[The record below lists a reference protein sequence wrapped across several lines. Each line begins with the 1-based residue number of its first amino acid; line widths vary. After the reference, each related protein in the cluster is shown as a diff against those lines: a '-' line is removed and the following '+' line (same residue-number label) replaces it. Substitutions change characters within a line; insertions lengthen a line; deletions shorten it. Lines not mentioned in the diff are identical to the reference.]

1 MAFVLWLAAAGK
13 SVQIIREPM
22 LLDRW
27 FWTLLVIA
35 ELCLGLLLILGRR
48 DRRVW
53 LLGGLTFLLFAGIAG
68 LKAIRSEADCGCFGV
83 VPINP
88 WATLGLDLVSAVL
101 LLGLRPSTTQPLR
114 QLLVR
119 PGAKGAAMMAASASL
134 AIAVSVALTPAGELG
149 ATGDIEGQGSHVVID
164 PARWVDQP
172 LPLLP
177 YLPAESPL
185 NEGAWEVVLVRPGCP
200 HCLDFLGQYEPSD
213 GYAGAVV
220 SLAAPD
226 QKLRDAAH
234 RLPVYTLDTDRHWY
248 AEVPMTMRLHEGR
261 VTRVMPSHE
270 IPSGRGNA
278 AVEPVAGN
286 PPSDLGDAVW
296 FDESG
301 HADLGYIQPGSEHI
315 LAVRIQA
322 PIDRP
327 LSVERIHSECKCTVI
342 TEAPDQLARGE
353 TGVVSMRFVATDKPL
368 RYNQAVLIQTDH
380 PDAALA
386 QQRLVVTARIGLP
399 LNIYPQ
405 RLWVSTHPT
414 HLVVTVTNDGTQ
426 PVRLIYAVAD
436 APGVTA
442 RVPREP
448 VPAGASVELA
458 VQVDHEHWDGQA
470 VRIRIPTTASEQP
483 DLYIAIEP

>member
-1 MAFVLWLAAAGK
+1 
-13 SVQIIREPM
+13 
-22 LLDRW
+22 
-27 FWTLLVIA
+27 
-35 ELCLGLLLILGRR
+35 
-48 DRRVW
+48 
-53 LLGGLTFLLFAGIAG
+53 
-68 LKAIRSEADCGCFGV
+68 
-83 VPINP
+83 
-88 WATLGLDLVSAVL
+88 
-101 LLGLRPSTTQPLR
+101 
-114 QLLVR
+114 
-119 PGAKGAAMMAASASL
+119 
-134 AIAVSVALTPAGELG
+134 
-149 ATGDIEGQGSHVVID
+149 
-164 PARWVDQP
+164 
-172 LPLLP
+172 
-177 YLPAESPL
+177 
-185 NEGAWEVVLVRPGCP
+185 VVLVRPGCP

-226 QKLRDAAH
+226 QELRDAAH

-270 IPSGRGNA
+270 TPSARSRA
-278 AVEPVAGN
+278 AVEPAAGSA
-286 PPSDLGDAVW
+286 PIDLGDAVW

-322 PIDRP
+322 PLDRP
-327 LSVERIHSECKCTVI
+327 LTVGRIHSECKCTVI
-342 TEAPDQLARGE
+342 TDAPDQVARGE

-368 RYNQAVLIQTDH
+368 HYNQAVLIQTDH

-399 LNIYPQ
+399 LDIYPQ
-405 RLWVSTHPT
+405 RLKISTHPT
-414 HLVVTVTNDGTQ
+414 QLVVTVTNDGAQ

-442 RVPREP
+442 QVPREP

-458 VQVDHEHWDGQA
+458 VQVDREHWDGQA

-483 DLYIAIEP
+483 DLFLAIEP